1 MNNDKAELGECVDV
15 LFFCDWR
22 KYKVTRCQG
31 KRNNHIKEGNNGSRF
46 APYVQN

>member
-1 MNNDKAELGECVDV
+1 MNNDKAALGECVDV
-15 LFFCDWR
+15 LFF
-22 KYKVTRCQG
+22 VTGGNTTRCQG